1 MKKGGSGGPSS
12 YVEVTTVV
20 RVLLLQSY
28 KQYPYV
34 HINIYIQYIYLNWLG
49 TYLRRVY
56 MIQVQTKIRMSLS
69 K

>member
-34 HINIYIQYIYLNWLG
+34 HIEIYTVYISKLVGHISPQSVYDPSSNQD
-49 TYLRRVY
+49 TYVL
-56 MIQVQTKIRMSLS
+56 K
-69 K
+69 